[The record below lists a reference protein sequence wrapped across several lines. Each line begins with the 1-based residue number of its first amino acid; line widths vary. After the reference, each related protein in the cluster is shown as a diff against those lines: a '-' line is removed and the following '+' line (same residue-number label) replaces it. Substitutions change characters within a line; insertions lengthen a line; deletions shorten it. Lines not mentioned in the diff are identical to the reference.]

1 MIVYLVLLPG
11 FTYIPM
17 PVIASMLMVSACRL
31 IPFKVMANLLEQD
44 ASEFVVL
51 IFTWLVCIFV
61 DGAVGLM
68 AGGVIALLRFAAL
81 NWVSQI
87 YPTKEG
93 EIKYVTLEGNL
104 NYINCGDAEVKI

>member
-1 MIVYLVLLPG
+1 MIVYLVLLPA
-11 FTYIPM
+11 FTFIPM
-17 PVIASMLMVSACRL
+17 PVIASILMVSACRL
-31 IPFKVMANLLEQD
+31 IPFKVMGNLFQQD
-44 ASEFVVL
+44 PSEFGVL

-87 YPTKEG
+87 YEKKDG
-93 EIKYVTLEGNL
+93 
-104 NYINCGDAEVKI
+104 